1 MAGPSSSYPILCASF
16 NQDNRW
22 LSNPASDASSR
33 LWGCLNFGFHAVN
46 SLKYEAFFPFPNEGR
61 GFFDCWCLCVLVG
74 GALILQ
80 LLRHRHEGWL
90 PDIRFQHGEALV
102 WTRSAVAASPTRY
115 LFVSRLSLLALF
127 RDGLY
132 KGNCGIFCFSFSTIN
147 LSKLCGTC
155 GVIFCVSSHLGI
167 LSWNDLLDDN
177 GNENEKKPVI
187 PSQS

>member
-1 MAGPSSSYPILCASF
+1 MGLLEFWFPCCELPKVWS
-16 NQDNRW
+16 
-22 LSNPASDASSR
+22 
-33 LWGCLNFGFHAVN
+33 
-46 SLKYEAFFPFPNEGR
+46 FFPFPNEGH
-61 GFFDCWCLCVLVG
+61 GFFDCWSLCVLVG

-90 PDIRFQHGEALV
+90 PDIRFQHGEAPV

-115 LFVSRLSLLALF
+115 LFMTRLSLLALIH
-127 RDGLY
+127 DGLY

-177 GNENEKKPVI
+177 GNQNEKKPVI